1 MKLEAIFEEWEK
13 DSQIDK
19 TELADESLKI
29 PSLHHKYYRMYAHE
43 RLVLKKYEAEMK
55 QLRLDKW
62 EFYTQG
68 PNEETRDKG
77 WELPAKGLILKQEMP
92 MYMEADKDIIEL
104 SLKIGMQQEKVDLL
118 DSIIKSFTNRGFN
131 IKSAIDFIRF
141 TSGA

>member
-1 MKLEAIFEEWEK
+1 MKIEEIFEHWEQ

-19 TELADESLKI
+19 TELGDAALNI
-29 PSLHHKYYRMYAHE
+29 PKLHHKYFQL
-43 RLVLKKYEAEMK
+43 LVNEKMQLRKLEAEFK
-55 QLRLDKW
+55 RLKLDKY

-68 PNEETRDKG
+68 PTEETRDKG